1 MIPGASGAGGSRYE
15 NGSAITRTE
24 GMSVSSASLSP
35 HIPDLDLITYY
46 AETKNSLFSRI
57 SPWTKGGLLFFIV
70 LLVTVSRSLLLL
82 LGLYIVVLL
91 LYLLAGL
98 PAGKLISWYTLPVLF
113 VISLVGLMMW
123 NEPGIPLFSGTVGGF
138 TLTLSDNGAL
148 LVVTLLVKALITF
161 TFSLF
166 FLMTTRYQH
175 FAGIISRIFPAPLDQ
190 IFLMAYR
197 FLFMTLA
204 MTASLLKSV
213 RSRGGGLMHSLRMQ
227 GSLLAGVFALVFI
240 RSFERGERVH
250 KAMVARGFTGSYP
263 LSGEVPRPG
272 ISEYGLLVVTGAL
285 VAVAVLLSPYR
296 GW

>member
-1 MIPGASGAGGSRYE
+1 MIPGASGTGGDRHDCLCAG
-15 NGSAITRTE
+15 TRRK
-24 GMSVSSASLSP
+24 GIPMSSPSLSP

-46 AETKNSLFSRI
+46 AEKGDSFFFHM
-57 SPWTKGGLLFFIV
+57 SPWTKGCLLVFIV
-70 LLVTVSRSLLLL
+70 LLVTVSRSLVLL

-98 PAGKLISWYTLPVLF
+98 PAGKLVFWYTLPVLF
-113 VISLVGLMMW
+113 VVSLVGLMMW
-123 NEPGIPLFSGTVGGF
+123 SEPGLPLLSWTIGSF
-138 TLTLSDNGAL
+138 TLVLTDNGVL
-148 LVVTLLVKALITF
+148 LVVILLTKALITV

-190 IFLMAYR
+190 VFLMAYR
-197 FLFMTLA
+197 FLFLTLA
-204 MTASLLKSV
+204 MTASLFKSV
-213 RSRGGGLMHSLRMQ
+213 RSRGGSLVHSLRMQ
-227 GSLLAGVFALVFI
+227 GRLFAGVFALVFI

-250 KAMVARGFTGSYP
+250 KAMTARGYTGSYP

-272 ISEYGLLVVTGAL
+272 IAEYSLLAVTGAL
-285 VAVAVLLSPYR
+285 VAAAVLLSPYR

>member
-1 MIPGASGAGGSRYE
+1 
-15 NGSAITRTE
+15 
-24 GMSVSSASLSP
+24 VSSTSLSP

-46 AETKNSLFSRI
+46 AENGNSLFSRM
-57 SPWTKGGLLFFIV
+57 SPWTKGCLLFFIV

-82 LGLYIVVLL
+82 LGLYFIVLL
-91 LYLLAGL
+91 FYLFAGL
-98 PAGKLISWYTLPVLF
+98 PAGKLLAWYSLPILF
-113 VISLVGLMMW
+113 VISLVGLIMW
-123 NEPGIPLFSGTVGGF
+123 NEPGIPLFSWTAGG
-138 TLTLSDNGAL
+138 LTLSLTDNGAL
-148 LVVTLLVKALITF
+148 LVVTLVIKALITV

-197 FLFMTLA
+197 FIFLTLA
-204 MTASLLKSV
+204 MTASLFKSI

-227 GSLLAGVFALVFI
+227 GRLFAGVFALVFI

-250 KAMVARGFTGSYP
+250 KAMIARGFSGSYP
-263 LSGEVPRPG
+263 LSGEVPLPG
-272 ISEYGLLVVTGAL
+272 IPEYGLLVVTGAL
-285 VAVAVLLSPYR
+285 VLTAVLLSPYR

>member
-1 MIPGASGAGGSRYE
+1 MIPGASGAGGSRYDDGTDTIPAGE
-15 NGSAITRTE
+15 IR
-24 GMSVSSASLSP
+24 MSSTGLSP

-46 AETKNSLFSRI
+46 AEKSDSFFSRV
-57 SPWTKGGLLFFIV
+57 SPWTKSCLLFFIV
-70 LLVTVSRSLLLL
+70 LLVTVSRSLPLL

-98 PAGKLISWYTLPVLF
+98 PAGKLAYWYTLPVLF

-123 NEPGIPLFSGTVGGF
+123 NEPGLPLFSWTYGIF
-138 TLTLSDNGAL
+138 TLTLSDNGIL
-148 LVVTLLVKALITF
+148 LVVTLLIKALISV

-175 FAGIISRIFPAPLDQ
+175 FAGIISRIFPSPLDQ

-197 FLFMTLA
+197 FLFLTLA
-204 MTASLLKSV
+204 MTASLLKSI

-227 GSLLAGVFALVFI
+227 GRLFAGIFALVFI

-250 KAMVARGFTGSYP
+250 KAMMARGFTGSYP

-272 ISEYGLLVVTGAL
+272 ISEYSLLVVTGVL
-285 VAVAVLLSPYR
+285 VMIAVILSPYR